1 MVFVVLS
8 NVTTTTFEP
17 TITTTIFT
25 TLKNAT
31 QSMMQPVVQ
40 SMRTNITN
48 IIEEEDDSQTEVKLS
63 YILGATT
70 LMAVSSVILY
80 VVLRRKERK
89 MMIENQQYVIEP
101 VIYPI

>member
-1 MVFVVLS
+1 MVFVASS

-17 TITTTIFT
+17 TVIFT
-25 TLKNAT
+25 TLKNT
-31 QSMMQPVVQ
+31 TENILQPIVQ
-40 SMRTNITN
+40 SMRANITN
-48 IIEEEDDSQTEVKLS
+48 IVEEEDDKTEVKLS

-70 LMAVSSVILY
+70 LMAFSSAILY

-101 VIYPI
+101 VVYPV